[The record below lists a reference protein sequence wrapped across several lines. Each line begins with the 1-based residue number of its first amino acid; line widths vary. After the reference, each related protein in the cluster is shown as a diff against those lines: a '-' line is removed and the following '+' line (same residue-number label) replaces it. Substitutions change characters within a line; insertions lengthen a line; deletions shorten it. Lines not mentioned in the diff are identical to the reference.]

1 MYVLMAYCLSPPAR
15 YVPLPAVCRC
25 ISNIENHA
33 WRRMSAQHKKERKD
47 PLLTPLWAGI
57 LIGYNKP
64 VTVCE

>member
-1 MYVLMAYCLSPPAR
+1 MAYCLSPPAR
-15 YVPLPAVCRC
+15 YVPLPALFVDASQTLRT
-25 ISNIENHA
+25 
-33 WRRMSAQHKKERKD
+33 SAQHKKERKD